1 MMATCENTSIVFPM
15 LADIYYP
22 IVDQG
27 PYGNVQKTWIH
38 DKTIACNFSSA
49 GSAFKEDIKPNA
61 NITQD
66 TIMLGRAKTDIRFSA
81 NQDQNSITNVIVTNI
96 KDKTLNEIYVETAG
110 PRAGK
115 STLFEVATVEP
126 YTGPFGSV
134 EYYRIVLRRS
144 ENQAA
149 DL

>member
-1 MMATCENTSIVFPM
+1 MATCENTSIVFPM

-27 PYGNVQKTWIH
+27 PYGNVQKSWIH
-38 DKTIACNFSSA
+38 DKTIACSFNSA
-49 GSAFKEDIKPNA
+49 GTAFKEDVKPNA

-66 TIMLGRAKTDIRFSA
+66 SLMIGRVRTDIRFSK
-81 NQDQNSITNVIVTNI
+81 NETQNSITNIIVTNI
-96 KDKTLNEIYVETAG
+96 KDINLNEIYLETAG

-126 YTGPFGSV
+126 FVGPFGTV
-134 EYYRIVLRRS
+134 EYYKVVVRRS
-144 ENQAA
+144 ENQAV

>member
-1 MMATCENTSIVFPM
+1 MATCENTSIIFPM

-27 PYGNVQKTWIH
+27 PYGNVKKNWIH

-49 GSAFKEDIKPNA
+49 GSAFKEDVKPNA

-66 TIMLGRAKTDIRFSA
+66 TIMLGRAKTDIRFST

-126 YTGPFGSV
+126 FTGPFGSV

>member
-1 MMATCENTSIVFPM
+1 MVNCESPSLIFPM
-15 LADIYYP
+15 LADIFYP

-27 PYGNVQKTWIH
+27 AYGNVKKVWVH
-38 DKTIACNFSSA
+38 DRTIACNFNSA
-49 GSAFKEDIKPNA
+49 GTAWKEDIKPNV

-66 TIMLGRAKTDIRFSA
+66 STMLGRVKTDIRFSSA
-81 NQDQNSITNVIVTNI
+81 DGQNSITNIIVTNI
-96 KDKTLNEIYVETAG
+96 KDKNSNEIYLETAG

-126 YTGPFGSV
+126 FMGPFGSV
-134 EYYRIVLRRS
+134 EYYKVVIRRS
-144 ENQAA
+144 ENQAV

>member
-1 MMATCENTSIVFPM
+1 MATCEDTSFIFPM

-27 PYGNVQKTWIH
+27 AYGNVQKTWIH
-38 DKTIACNFSSA
+38 DKTIACNFNSA
-49 GSAFKEDIKPNA
+49 GTAWKEDVKPNA

-66 TIMLGRAKTDIRFSA
+66 SVMLGRVKSDIRFSSTE
-81 NQDQNSITNVIVTNI
+81 NKNSITNIIVTNI
-96 KDKTLNEIYVETAG
+96 KDRNLNEVYLETSG

-126 YTGPFGSV
+126 FVGPFGSP
-134 EYYRIVLRRS
+134 EYYKVVVRRS
-144 ENQAA
+144 ENQAV

>member
-1 MMATCENTSIVFPM
+1 M

-22 IVDQG
+22 IVEQG

-66 TIMLGRAKTDIRFSA
+66 TIMLGRAKTDIRFST
-81 NQDQNSITNVIVTNI
+81 NKDQNSITNVIVTNI

-126 YTGPFGSV
+126 FTGPFGSV

>member
-1 MMATCENTSIVFPM
+1 MATCENPSILFPM

-27 PYGNVQKTWIH
+27 AYGNVKKNWIH
-38 DKTIACNFSSA
+38 DRTIACNFNSA
-49 GSAFKEDIKPNA
+49 GTAWKEDIKPNA

-66 TIMLGRAKTDIRFSA
+66 SIMLGRVKTDIRFS
-81 NQDQNSITNVIVTNI
+81 NEDVQNSITNIIVTNI
-96 KDKTLNEIYVETAG
+96 KDRNLNEVFVETAG

-115 STLFEVATVEP
+115 PTLFEVATVEP
-126 YTGPFGSV
+126 FIGPFGSV
-134 EYYRIVLRRS
+134 EYYKVVVRRS

>member
-1 MMATCENTSIVFPM
+1 MATCEETSFIFPM

-27 PYGNVQKTWIH
+27 PYGNIKKDWIH
-38 DKTIACNFSSA
+38 DKTIACNFNPTGNA
-49 GSAFKEDIKPNA
+49 WKEDVKPNV

-66 TIMLGRAKTDIRFSA
+66 STMIGRVKTDIRFSSS
-81 NQDQNSITNVIVTNI
+81 DVQNSVTNVIITNI
-96 KDKTLNEIYVETAG
+96 KDRYLNEVYVETAG

-115 STLFEVATVEP
+115 STLFEVATIEP
-126 YTGPFGSV
+126 FIGPFGSA
-134 EYYRIVLRRS
+134 EYYKVIVRRS
-144 ENQAA
+144 ENQAV

>member
-1 MMATCENTSIVFPM
+1 MPTCESISIIFPM

-27 PYGNVQKTWIH
+27 PYGNVKKNWIH
-38 DKTIACNFSSA
+38 DKTIACNFNSA
-49 GSAFKEDIKPNA
+49 GTAWKEDIKPNA

-66 TIMLGRAKTDIRFSA
+66 SIMLGRAKSDIRFSSA
-81 NQDQNSITNVIVTNI
+81 EGQNSITNILVTNI
-96 KDKTLNEIYVETAG
+96 KDKNLNELYLETAG

-126 YTGPFGSV
+126 FVGPFGSV
-134 EYYRIVLRRS
+134 EYYKIVVRRS
-144 ENQAA
+144 ENQAVE
-149 DL
+149 L

>member
-1 MMATCENTSIVFPM
+1 MAICEDTSFIFPM

-27 PYGNVQKTWIH
+27 AYGNVKKTWVH
-38 DKTIACNFSSA
+38 DKTIACNFNSA
-49 GSAFKEDIKPNA
+49 GTAWKEDIKPNA

-66 TIMLGRAKTDIRFSA
+66 SIMLGRVKSDIRFSSTE
-81 NQDQNSITNVIVTNI
+81 NQNSITNIIVTNI
-96 KDKTLNEIYVETAG
+96 KDRNLNEVYLETSG

-126 YTGPFGSV
+126 FMGPFGAT
-134 EYYRIVLRRS
+134 EYYKVVVRRS
-144 ENQAA
+144 ENQAV

>member
-1 MMATCENTSIVFPM
+1 M

-27 PYGNVQKTWIH
+27 PYGNVKKNWIH
-38 DKTIACNFSSA
+38 DKTIACNFNSA
-49 GSAFKEDIKPNA
+49 GTAWKEDIKPNA

-66 TIMLGRAKTDIRFSA
+66 SIMLGRAKSDIRFSSVEG
-81 NQDQNSITNVIVTNI
+81 QNSITNILVTNI
-96 KDKTLNEIYVETAG
+96 KDKDLNELYLETAG

-126 YTGPFGSV
+126 FVGPFGSV
-134 EYYRIVLRRS
+134 EYYKIVVRRS
-144 ENQAA
+144 ENQAV

>member
-1 MMATCENTSIVFPM
+1 MATCETTSIIFPM

-27 PYGNVQKTWIH
+27 AYGNVKKTWIH
-38 DKTIACNFSSA
+38 DRTIACNFNSA
-49 GSAFKEDIKPNA
+49 GTAWKEDIKPNA

-66 TIMLGRAKTDIRFSA
+66 SVMLGRVKTDIRFS
-81 NQDQNSITNVIVTNI
+81 NEDVQNSMTNIIVTNI
-96 KDKTLNEIYVETAG
+96 KDRNLNEVFTETAG

-126 YTGPFGSV
+126 FMGPFGSV
-134 EYYRIVLRRS
+134 EYYKVIVRRS

>member
-1 MMATCENTSIVFPM
+1 M

-38 DKTIACNFSSA
+38 DKTIACSFSSA
-49 GSAFKEDIKPNA
+49 GAAFKEDVKPNA

-66 TIMLGRAKTDIRFSA
+66 TIMLGRAKTDIRFST

>member
-1 MMATCENTSIVFPM
+1 M
-15 LADIYYP
+15 LADIYHP
-22 IVDQG
+22 IVNQG
-27 PYGNVQKTWIH
+27 AYGNVQKTWIH
-38 DKTIACNFSSA
+38 NRTIACNFNSA
-49 GSAFKEDIKPNA
+49 GTAWKEDIKPNA

-66 TIMLGRAKTDIRFSA
+66 SVMLGRVKTDIRFS
-81 NQDQNSITNVIVTNI
+81 NEDVQNSITNIIVTNI
-96 KDKTLNEIYVETAG
+96 KDRNLNEVFIETAG

-126 YTGPFGSV
+126 FMGPFGSV
-134 EYYRIVLRRS
+134 EYYKVVVRRS

>member
-1 MMATCENTSIVFPM
+1 MATCEGTTFIFPM
-15 LADIYYP
+15 LADVYYP

-27 PYGNVQKTWIH
+27 AYGNVKKTWIH
-38 DKTIACNFSSA
+38 DKTIACNFNSA
-49 GSAFKEDIKPNA
+49 GTAWKEDVKPNA

-66 TIMLGRAKTDIRFSA
+66 SVMLGRVRSDIRFSSTD
-81 NQDQNSITNVIVTNI
+81 NQNSITNIIITNI
-96 KDKTLNEIYVETAG
+96 KDKHLNEIYVETSG

-115 STLFEVATVEP
+115 STIFEVATVEP
-126 YTGPFGSV
+126 FVGPFGSV
-134 EYYRIVLRRS
+134 EYYKVVVRRS

>member
-1 MMATCENTSIVFPM
+1 M

-27 PYGNVQKTWIH
+27 AYGNVKKTWIH
-38 DKTIACNFSSA
+38 DRTVACNFNSA
-49 GSAFKEDIKPNA
+49 GTAWKEDIKPNA

-66 TIMLGRAKTDIRFSA
+66 SVMLGRVKTDIRFSNEDA
-81 NQDQNSITNVIVTNI
+81 QNSITNIIVTNI
-96 KDKTLNEIYVETAG
+96 KDRNLNEVFVETAG

-126 YTGPFGSV
+126 FMGPFGSV
-134 EYYRIVLRRS
+134 EYYKVVVRRS

>member
-1 MMATCENTSIVFPM
+1 MTTCENTSLIFPM

-27 PYGNVQKTWIH
+27 PYGNVQKNWIR
-38 DKTIACNFSSA
+38 DRTIACNFNSA
-49 GSAFKEDIKPNA
+49 GTAWKEDIKPNA

-66 TIMLGRAKTDIRFSA
+66 SVMLGRVRTDIRFSNA
-81 NQDQNSITNVIVTNI
+81 DVQNSITNVIVTNI
-96 KDKTLNEIYVETAG
+96 KDKHLNEIYLETSG

-126 YTGPFGSV
+126 FVGPFGSV
-134 EYYRIVLRRS
+134 EYYKVVVRRS

>member
-1 MMATCENTSIVFPM
+1 M

-27 PYGNVQKTWIH
+27 AYGNVKKTWIH
-38 DKTIACNFSSA
+38 DRTVACNFNSA
-49 GSAFKEDIKPNA
+49 GTAWKEDIKPNA

-66 TIMLGRAKTDIRFSA
+66 SVMLGRVKTDIRFSNKDA
-81 NQDQNSITNVIVTNI
+81 QNSITNIIVTNI
-96 KDKTLNEIYVETAG
+96 KDRNLNEVFVETAG

-126 YTGPFGSV
+126 FMGPFGSV
-134 EYYRIVLRRS
+134 EYYKVVVRRS

>member
-1 MMATCENTSIVFPM
+1 MATCENTSIIFPM

-27 PYGNVQKTWIH
+27 AYGNVKKTWIH
-38 DKTIACNFSSA
+38 DRTVACNFNSA
-49 GSAFKEDIKPNA
+49 GTAWKEDIKPNA

-66 TIMLGRAKTDIRFSA
+66 SVMLGRVKTDIRFSNKDA
-81 NQDQNSITNVIVTNI
+81 QNSITNIIVTNI
-96 KDKTLNEIYVETAG
+96 KDRNLNEVFVETAG

-126 YTGPFGSV
+126 FMGPFGSV
-134 EYYRIVLRRS
+134 EYYKVVVRRS

>member
-1 MMATCENTSIVFPM
+1 MPTCESTSIIFPM

-27 PYGNVQKTWIH
+27 PYGNIKKTWVH
-38 DKTIACNFSSA
+38 DKTIACNFAAA

-66 TIMLGRAKTDIRFSA
+66 SIMLGRVKSDIRFSST
-81 NQDQNSITNVIVTNI
+81 DDKNSITNIIITNI
-96 KDKTLNEIYVETAG
+96 KDKHLNEIYLETAG

-115 STLFEVATVEP
+115 STLFEVATIEP
-126 YTGPFGSV
+126 FMGPFGSV
-134 EYYRIVLRRS
+134 DYYKVIVRRS
-144 ENQAA
+144 ENQAV

>member
-1 MMATCENTSIVFPM
+1 MATCENTSIIFPM

-27 PYGNVQKTWIH
+27 AYGNVRKNWIH
-38 DKTIACNFSSA
+38 DKTIACNFNSA
-49 GSAFKEDIKPNA
+49 GTAWKEDVKPNA

-66 TIMLGRAKTDIRFSA
+66 SVMLGRVKTDIRFSNSDA
-81 NQDQNSITNVIVTNI
+81 QNSITNIIVTNI
-96 KDKTLNEIYVETAG
+96 KDRNLNEVFVETAG

-126 YTGPFGSV
+126 FMGPFGSV
-134 EYYRIVLRRS
+134 EYYKVIVRRS

>member
-1 MMATCENTSIVFPM
+1 VTTCENPSIIFPM

-22 IVDQG
+22 IVEQG

-66 TIMLGRAKTDIRFSA
+66 TIMLGRAKTDIRFST
-81 NQDQNSITNVIVTNI
+81 NKDQNSITNVIVTNI

-126 YTGPFGSV
+126 FTGPFGSV

>member
-1 MMATCENTSIVFPM
+1 MATCENTSIIFPM

-22 IVDQG
+22 VVDQG
-27 PYGNVQKTWIH
+27 PYGNVKKNWIH
-38 DKTIACNFSSA
+38 DKTIACSFTSA

-66 TIMLGRAKTDIRFSA
+66 TIMLGRAKTDIRFST
-81 NQDQNSITNVIVTNI
+81 NEDQNSITNVIVTNI

-126 YTGPFGSV
+126 FTGPFGSV

>member
-1 MMATCENTSIVFPM
+1 MVICETPSIIFPM
-15 LADIYYP
+15 IADIYYP

-27 PYGNVQKTWIH
+27 AYGNVQKTWIH
-38 DKTIACNFSSA
+38 DKTISCNFNSA
-49 GSAFKEDIKPNA
+49 GTAWKEDIKPNA

-66 TIMLGRAKTDIRFSA
+66 SIMLGRAKSDIRFSSKD
-81 NQDQNSITNVIVTNI
+81 DQNSITNIIITNI
-96 KDKTLNEIYVETAG
+96 KDKHSNELYVETAG

-126 YTGPFGSV
+126 FIGPFGSV
-134 EYYRIVLRRS
+134 EYYKIVVRRS

>member
-1 MMATCENTSIVFPM
+1 MATCENTSFIFPM

-22 IVDQG
+22 IVSQG
-27 PYGNVQKTWIH
+27 PYGNVEKTWVH
-38 DKTIACNFSSA
+38 DKTIACNFNSA
-49 GSAFKEDIKPNA
+49 GTAWKEDIKPNV

-66 TIMLGRAKTDIRFSA
+66 SVMLGRVKSDIRFSSTE
-81 NQDQNSITNVIVTNI
+81 NQNSITNIIITNI
-96 KDKTLNEIYVETAG
+96 KDRNLNEIYVETSG

-126 YTGPFGSV
+126 FMGPFGSA
-134 EYYRIVLRRS
+134 EYYKVVVRRS
-144 ENQAA
+144 ENQAV

>member
-1 MMATCENTSIVFPM
+1 MATCENTSIIFPM

-27 PYGNVQKTWIH
+27 AYGNVRKNWIH
-38 DKTIACNFSSA
+38 DKTIACNFNSA
-49 GSAFKEDIKPNA
+49 GTAWKEDIKPNA

-66 TIMLGRAKTDIRFSA
+66 SVMLGRVKTDIRFSNSDA
-81 NQDQNSITNVIVTNI
+81 QNSITNIIVTNI
-96 KDKTLNEIYVETAG
+96 KDRNLNEVFVETAG

-126 YTGPFGSV
+126 FMGPFGSV
-134 EYYRIVLRRS
+134 EYYKVIVRRS

>member
-1 MMATCENTSIVFPM
+1 MATCENTSIIFPM

-27 PYGNVQKTWIH
+27 AYGNVRKNWIH
-38 DKTIACNFSSA
+38 DKTIACNFNSA
-49 GSAFKEDIKPNA
+49 GTAWKEDIKPNA

-66 TIMLGRAKTDIRFSA
+66 SVMLGRVKTDIRFS
-81 NQDQNSITNVIVTNI
+81 NSDVQNSITNIIVTNI
-96 KDKTLNEIYVETAG
+96 KDRNLNEVFVETAG

-126 YTGPFGSV
+126 FMGPFGSV
-134 EYYRIVLRRS
+134 EYYKVIVRRS

>member
-1 MMATCENTSIVFPM
+1 M

-27 PYGNVQKTWIH
+27 AYGNVKKNWIH

-49 GSAFKEDIKPNA
+49 GSAFKEDIKPNV

-81 NQDQNSITNVIVTNI
+81 NDDQNSTTNVIVTNI
-96 KDKTLNEIYVETAG
+96 KDKALNEIYVETAG

-126 YTGPFGSV
+126 FMGPFGSV

>member
-1 MMATCENTSIVFPM
+1 MMATCENTSIIFPM

-27 PYGNVQKTWIH
+27 AYGNVKKNWIH
-38 DKTIACNFSSA
+38 DRTIACNFNSA
-49 GSAFKEDIKPNA
+49 GTAWKEDIRPNA

-66 TIMLGRAKTDIRFSA
+66 SVMLGRVRTDIRFS
-81 NQDQNSITNVIVTNI
+81 NEDTQNSITNIIVTNI
-96 KDKTLNEIYVETAG
+96 KDKNLNEIYVETSG

-115 STLFEVATVEP
+115 STLFEVATIEP
-126 YTGPFGSV
+126 FLGPFGSV
-134 EYYRIVLRRS
+134 EYYKVIVRRS

>member
-1 MMATCENTSIVFPM
+1 MATCENPSIIFPM

-27 PYGNVQKTWIH
+27 AYGNVKKNWIH
-38 DKTIACNFSSA
+38 DRTIACNFNSA
-49 GSAFKEDIKPNA
+49 GTAWKEDIKPNA

-66 TIMLGRAKTDIRFSA
+66 SVMLGRVKTDIRFSSA
-81 NQDQNSITNVIVTNI
+81 DVQNSITNIIVTNI
-96 KDKTLNEIYVETAG
+96 KDRNLNEVFVETSG

-126 YTGPFGSV
+126 FMGPFGSV
-134 EYYRIVLRRS
+134 EYYKVIVRRS

>member
-1 MMATCENTSIVFPM
+1 
-15 LADIYYP
+15 
-22 IVDQG
+22 
-27 PYGNVQKTWIH
+27 
-38 DKTIACNFSSA
+38 
-49 GSAFKEDIKPNA
+49 
-61 NITQD
+61 
-66 TIMLGRAKTDIRFSA
+66 MLGRAKTDIRFST
-81 NQDQNSITNVIVTNI
+81 NKDQNSITNVIVTNRR
-96 KDKTLNEIYVETAG
+96 DKTLNEIYVETAG

-126 YTGPFGSV
+126 FTGPFGSV

>member
-1 MMATCENTSIVFPM
+1 MATCENPSIIFPM

-27 PYGNVQKTWIH
+27 AYGNVKKTWIH
-38 DKTIACNFSSA
+38 DRTVACNFNSA
-49 GSAFKEDIKPNA
+49 GTAWKEDIKPNA

-66 TIMLGRAKTDIRFSA
+66 SVMLGRVKTDIRFS
-81 NQDQNSITNVIVTNI
+81 NEDVQNSMTNIIVTNI
-96 KDKTLNEIYVETAG
+96 KDRNLNEVFVETAG

-126 YTGPFGSV
+126 FMGPFGSV
-134 EYYRIVLRRS
+134 EYYKVIVRRS

>member
-1 MMATCENTSIVFPM
+1 MATCENTSVIFPM

-27 PYGNVQKTWIH
+27 AYGNVKKNWIH
-38 DKTIACNFSSA
+38 DRTIACNFNSA
-49 GSAFKEDIKPNA
+49 GTAWKEDIKPNA

-66 TIMLGRAKTDIRFSA
+66 SVMLGRVKTDIRFS
-81 NQDQNSITNVIVTNI
+81 NEDVQNSMTNIIVTNI
-96 KDKTLNEIYVETAG
+96 KDRNLNEVFVETAG

-126 YTGPFGSV
+126 FMGPFGSV
-134 EYYRIVLRRS
+134 EYYKVIVRRS

>member
-1 MMATCENTSIVFPM
+1 MATCEETSFIFPM

-27 PYGNVQKTWIH
+27 AYGNVQKTWIH
-38 DKTIACNFSSA
+38 DKTIACNFNSA
-49 GSAFKEDIKPNA
+49 GTAWKEDVKPNA

-66 TIMLGRAKTDIRFSA
+66 SVMLGRVKSDIRFSSTE
-81 NQDQNSITNVIVTNI
+81 NKNSITNIIVTNI
-96 KDKTLNEIYVETAG
+96 KDRNLNEVYLETSG

-126 YTGPFGSV
+126 FVGPFGSP
-134 EYYRIVLRRS
+134 EYYKVVVRRS
-144 ENQAA
+144 ENQAV

>member
-1 MMATCENTSIVFPM
+1 MATCENTSIIFPM

-27 PYGNVQKTWIH
+27 PYGNVQKNWIH

-49 GSAFKEDIKPNA
+49 GSAFKEDVKPNV

-66 TIMLGRAKTDIRFSA
+66 TIMLGRAKTDIRFST
-81 NQDQNSITNVIVTNI
+81 NKNQNSITNVIVTNI
-96 KDKTLNEIYVETAG
+96 KDKDLNEIYVETAG

-126 YTGPFGSV
+126 FTGPFGSV

>member
-1 MMATCENTSIVFPM
+1 MATCEDTSIIFPM

-27 PYGNVQKTWIH
+27 AYGNVKKNWIH
-38 DKTIACNFSSA
+38 DRTIACNFNSA
-49 GSAFKEDIKPNA
+49 GTAWKEDIKPNA

-66 TIMLGRAKTDIRFSA
+66 SVMLGRVRTDIRFS
-81 NQDQNSITNVIVTNI
+81 NEDTQNSITNIIVTNI
-96 KDKTLNEIYVETAG
+96 KDKNLNEIYVETSG

-126 YTGPFGSV
+126 FLGPFGSV
-134 EYYRIVLRRS
+134 EYYKVIVRRS
-144 ENQAA
+144 ENQAV